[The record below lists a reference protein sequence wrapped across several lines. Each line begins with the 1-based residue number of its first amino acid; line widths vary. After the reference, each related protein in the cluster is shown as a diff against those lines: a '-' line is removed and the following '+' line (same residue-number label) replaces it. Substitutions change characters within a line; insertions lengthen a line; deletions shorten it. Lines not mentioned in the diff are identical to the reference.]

1 MEPDFHLSQM
11 NLAFIG
17 LGLMGG
23 SLALALRG
31 KCARMQAF
39 DPNGE
44 TVKLAMQRQIVDEAS
59 QNLAKA
65 LERADLIIL
74 AAPVCAILENLQTLG
89 NLVSGSAVVMDLGS
103 TKVEIVKA
111 MQGLPKRFDAIGGH
125 PMCGKENLGLE
136 NADASLFPGA
146 PFALTPLDRT
156 SEDARRLAEELVEA
170 SGARPVWLDAHT
182 HDRWTAATSHL
193 PYLMAAA
200 LTLAA
205 PDESRPMVGSGFRS
219 TTRVAAT
226 DPGMMM
232 DVLETN
238 RDNLLKMMAK
248 MKAQFNQL
256 EEWLEEGNYADLYQ
270 ALMQSSQK
278 QRQMAGRKGGG
289 GVS

>member
-11 NLAFIG
+11 NLTFIG

-39 DPNGE
+39 DPNE
-44 TVKLAMQRQIVDEAS
+44 QTIHQARQRQIVDVPS
-59 QNLAKA
+59 LNLAEA
-65 LERADLIIL
+65 LEGADLIIL
-74 AAPVCAILENLQTLG
+74 AAPVCAILENLPVLG
-89 NLVSGSAVVMDLGS
+89 DLVGGSAIVMDLGS
-103 TKVEIVKA
+103 TKVEIVEA
-111 MQGLPKRFDAIGGH
+111 MRGLPERFDAIGGH

-136 NADASLFPGA
+136 NADASLFLGA
-146 PFALTPLDRT
+146 PFALTPLERT
-156 SEDARRLAEELVEA
+156 SENAKRLAEELVEA
-170 SGARPVWLDAHT
+170 TGARPVWLDAQT

-193 PYLMAAA
+193 PYLVAAA

-205 PDESRPMVGSGFRS
+205 PEESSPMVGSGFCS

-226 DPGMMM
+226 HPDMMM

-238 RDNLLKMMAK
+238 RDNLLKMMSK

-256 EEWLEEGNYADLYQ
+256 EEWLEEGNYTDLYQ

-278 QRQMAGRKGGG
+278 QRQMTRRKAEGGL
-289 GVS
+289 S

>member
-65 LERADLIIL
+65 LENADLIIL

-156 SEDARRLAEELVEA
+156 SEDARRLAEALVEA